1 MPKLT
6 SSETP
11 TAPQKTNG
19 PQAVAGSQTASGSQA
34 STRSQALN
42 LILLGP
48 PGAGKGTQALAIAGR
63 LGLRHIST
71 GDLFRQHMQKRTPL
85 GLRAKVQY
93 DRGEYVPDHLV
104 IAMVREELFLNNT
117 ETGTVLDGFPRT
129 VTQAEALAE
138 ILAELGQQIGAAIAL
153 VSGTE
158 EIVERA
164 QGRRICPEGHTYH
177 TVKRPPAV
185 ADRCDVDGLPL
196 QQRVDDRPDTVRK
209 RIATY
214 NDRTKPLL
222 EFYAGKDL
230 LRSID
235 GSGSIEQVTGRIE
248 TVLSEVGLL

>member
-11 TAPQKTNG
+11 TAPQ
-19 PQAVAGSQTASGSQA
+19 TATG
-34 STRSQALN
+34 SQALN

-71 GDLFRQHMQKRTPL
+71 GDLFRQHMQKQTPL
-85 GLRAKVQY
+85 GLQAKVHY

-104 IAMVREELFLNNT
+104 IAMVREELSLNNAKR
-117 ETGTVLDGFPRT
+117 GTVLDGFPRT
-129 VTQAEALAE
+129 VAQAGALAE
-138 ILAELGQQIGAAIAL
+138 ILAELGQQIGAAIVL

-164 QGRRICPEGHTYH
+164 QGRRVCPEGHTYH
-177 TVKRPPAV
+177 TVKKPPAV

-235 GSGSIEQVTGRIE
+235 GSGSIEKVTGRIE